1 MPDENHPGE
10 EGIDS
15 ERKRGDICRSE
26 ALERRL
32 RMRLERES
40 GKSGLR

>member
-26 ALERRL
+26 ALEK
-32 RMRLERES
+32 ETEDEI
-40 GKSGLR
+40 GKRKWKEWP